1 MTDIHTSHAVLV
13 IGDTDTAER
22 LDMLAATAAQQGAV
36 IAETFAFEPGEAA
49 DHDDLTQI
57 EAVVEALSRAIIS
70 HTDIWAPFPLQD
82 LCREQHFRRLSV
94 ALQRHGLNLLMGPAL
109 SPCPV
114 EGGYSA
120 MDAALREEVRAVDEL
135 DYAAL
140 SRAGA
145 QSLTAEIEQA
155 LTDAARDA
163 ITLPPDDAD
172 GSPFGVSR
180 EHYFSTAEVAGVFGR
195 SPNWVNAGLRS
206 GAFTYPDGSP
216 VVPLCTGR
224 GGKRRFTTPMVRA
237 MVWSAY
243 RRGRVSA
250 QRLEGVLAAL
260 SRTER

>member
-22 LDMLAATAAQQGAV
+22 LDMLTDKAAERGAV
-36 IAETFAFEPGEAA
+36 IAETFAFEPGEAMA
-49 DHDDLTQI
+49 HDDLTQV
-57 EAVVEALSRAIIS
+57 EAVVEALSRAIAS
-70 HTDIWAPFPLQD
+70 QTDIWLPFPLQD
-82 LCREQHFRRLSV
+82 LCREQHFRRLSL
-94 ALQRHGLNLLMGPAL
+94 ALQRHGLNLLMGPELA
-109 SPCPV
+109 PCPV

-120 MDAALREEVRAVDEL
+120 VDAALREEVRAVDGL
-135 DYAAL
+135 DHAAL
-140 SRAGA
+140 SMAGA
-145 QSLTAEIEQA
+145 QSLCAEIEQA
-155 LTDAARDA
+155 LTDAARETV
-163 ITLPPDDAD
+163 TLPPDYADAAAFD
-172 GSPFGVSR
+172 APR

-216 VVPLCTGR
+216 VEPLSTGR

-260 SRTER
+260 ARAER